1 MFKRKRQDENEL
13 LDRLGTE
20 VVRAAELDAGAPGA
34 GTPSP
39 YLYNRIR
46 SAIESAQGAERHKP
60 VSSPLGVLAAGRLN
74 IALAGLSLLVAGWFW
89 LIRIRPQAPGPGVF
103 PAAGSIGRLSAD
115 RLTACSISS
124 KDKCVISTE
133 DVLQLLVS
141 QKLQEQG
148 K

>member
-1 MFKRKRQDENEL
+1 
-13 LDRLGTE
+13 
-20 VVRAAELDAGAPGA
+20 
-34 GTPSP
+34 P

-46 SAIESAQGAERHKP
+46 SAIESAQNAERQKP
-60 VSSPLGVLAAGRLN
+60 NSSPLGVLAAGRLN
-74 IALAGLSLLVAGWFW
+74 IALASLSLLVTGCFW
-89 LIRIRPQAPGPGVF
+89 LIRIRPQPAGPGLLRP
-103 PAAGSIGRLSAD
+103 PAVAGVGGLSAD